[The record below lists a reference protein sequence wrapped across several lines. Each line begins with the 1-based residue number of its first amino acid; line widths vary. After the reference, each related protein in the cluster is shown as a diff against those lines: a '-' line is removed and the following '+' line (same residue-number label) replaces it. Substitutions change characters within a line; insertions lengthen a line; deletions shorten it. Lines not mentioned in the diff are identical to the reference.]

1 MAIKAQPKSV
11 GGMFPERYLGAY
23 NNTAV
28 ITEVSV
34 VQSKNKPEN
43 NGCLAI
49 HLKGQIFNQS
59 GKAEEVHMI
68 DWYGKKKP
76 ATATETFAQQMLNRA
91 TAAQLSAGVAMYDKE
106 IEPKEARKIVK
117 EIFEGLI
124 GKRVTISQYY
134 KEGYSLPNI
143 QYKFVEDGEAT
154 EASSDDDDDDE
165 LPL

>member
-11 GGMFPERYLGAY
+11 GGMFPERYLGTY

-34 VQSKNKPEN
+34 VQSKNKPAN
-43 NGCLAI
+43 NGCLAV

-59 GKAEEVHMI
+59 GKAEEVHLI

-76 ATATETFAQQMLNRA
+76 TTADDTFAQQMLNRA
-91 TAAQLSAGVAMYDKE
+91 TGAQLSAGVAMYDKE
-106 IEPKEARKIVK
+106 VEAKDARKVVK
-117 EIFEGLI
+117 QIFEGLI

-134 KEGYSLPNI
+134 KEGFSLPNI
-143 QYKFVEDGEAT
+143 QYKFVEGDETAD
-154 EASSDDDDDDE
+154 ASADDTADD